1 MSVAPSS
8 ASTSASGRIWTAPTF
23 WLDVA
28 ERLLAG
34 GLYAFLCW
42 RFLTAFQQT
51 GDPVR
56 LLLLL
61 AEGLILLFILIRR
74 WTGEMSLNPMDWAI
88 ALAGTC
94 LPLLVA
100 PEPGVRPLVSEWISA
115 PLFLLGVA
123 VQLSAKIFLFRSFGV
138 LPANRGV
145 MRGGPYRLVRHPMYA
160 GYFIS
165 YAAFLLIVPSL
176 WNLTIYALAVAFQL
190 LRIEREER
198 LLSRD
203 PAYEAFKAS
212 TRWRLVPGFY

>member
-1 MSVAPSS
+1 M
-8 ASTSASGRIWTAPTF
+8 TSAASPSRAGSGRIWSTPTF
-23 WLDVA
+23 WLDLS
-28 ERLLAG
+28 ERVLAG
-34 GLYAFLCW
+34 GLYAFLSW
-42 RFLTAFQQT
+42 RFLTAFQET
-51 GDPVR
+51 GDPAR

-74 WTGEMSLNPMDWAI
+74 WTGEMSLNPMDWVI

-94 LPLLVA
+94 LPLLVT
-100 PEPGVRPLVSEWISA
+100 PEPGARPLVSEWISA

-145 MRGGPYRLVRHPMYA
+145 MRGGPYRVVRHPMYA

-165 YAAFLLIVPSL
+165 YVAFLLIVPSV
-176 WNLTIYALAVAFQL
+176 WNLAVYGLAAAFQI

-203 PAYEAFKAS
+203 AVYQVFKTT
-212 TRWRLVPGFY
+212 TRWRLIPGVY